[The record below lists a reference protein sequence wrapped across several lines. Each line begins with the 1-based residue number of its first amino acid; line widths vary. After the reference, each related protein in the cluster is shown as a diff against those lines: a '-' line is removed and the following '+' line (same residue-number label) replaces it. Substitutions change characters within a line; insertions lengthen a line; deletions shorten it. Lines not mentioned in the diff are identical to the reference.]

1 MSVQIVNDQVIN
13 SIVNFIDYE
22 TTLQNTEFRRI
33 CEPIKIYAQTMTAYK
48 TKEFNSPDKW
58 MQVLAKH
65 LYNLNVL
72 SWCIRYDEPTTEEKY
87 TYKTPKPC
95 TTMQVF
101 KSIQCLLYQCG
112 ECIQILKLIEDLQ
125 DYLCNH
131 LLMKTMEYQKADWN
145 QRG

>member
-1 MSVQIVNDQVIN
+1 MSVQVVNDQVIN
-13 SIVNFIDYE
+13 SIVDFIDYE
-22 TTLQNTEFRRI
+22 TTSQCTGFRHI
-33 CEPIKIYAQTMTAYK
+33 CEPIKAYAQNMTAHLSN
-48 TKEFNSPDKW
+48 EFNTPDKW
-58 MQVLAKH
+58 KQTLAHH

-72 SWCIRYDEPTTEEKY
+72 SWCIRYDEPTTEESY
-87 TYKTPKPC
+87 SYSTPKIC
-95 TTMQVF
+95 STMQVF

-145 QRG
+145 QRN